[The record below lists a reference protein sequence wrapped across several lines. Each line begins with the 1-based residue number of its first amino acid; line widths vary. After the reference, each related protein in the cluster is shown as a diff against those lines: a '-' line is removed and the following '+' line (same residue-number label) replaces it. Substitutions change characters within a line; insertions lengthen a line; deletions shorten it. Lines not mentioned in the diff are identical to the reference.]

1 MSRDGMRSTS
11 RRLAGIVA
19 VAFVAGAVGVSAAR
33 PSPGVLFGFTDN
45 SPMTVGTKATGPALA
60 LGARGF
66 GYFLVWQPGK
76 GWPTK
81 AETDGLARAIA
92 ASGGT
97 RVILMVRTVGRPR
110 RSPARNGTSSAPMP

>member
-1 MSRDGMRSTS
+1 MSRGSVRSIVG
-11 RRLAGIVA
+11 RLLGIVA
-19 VAFVAGAVGVSAAR
+19 VTFVAVGVGASAAR
-33 PSPGVLFGFTDN
+33 SSPGLLFGFTDN
-45 SPMTVGTKATGPALA
+45 SPMAVGKKATAPALA

-92 ASGGT
+92 ASPE
-97 RVILMVRTVGRPR
+97 R
-110 RSPARNGTSSAPMP
+110 A